1 MAAIVTKATAQDKT
15 FVGLSGVYAVLGGIP
30 DSGDI
35 NELENEPVGGFHT
48 GDCIQV
54 PVRRDG
60 GFTYTGG
67 TPSVER
73 FNIHGM
79 MGAYTAR
86 ITPGDSEVNIEIP
99 TYQTQILQFCGFKA
113 KQVTKKINGKKY
125 TGMAYSESPIALTLG
140 LIGFNDEENKVMFL
154 KKVKVQA
161 SINFD
166 GADTAK
172 PVSVIMTGASMAGG
186 ADDAIGFLE
195 ADDSSDSQ

>member
-1 MAAIVTKATAQDKT
+1 MSTVTKASAQDKT
-15 FVGLSGVYAVLGGIP
+15 FVGLSGVYCVLGGIS

-35 NELENEPVGGFHT
+35 TETQAMPAGGYVA
-48 GDCIQV
+48 GNCIQV

-73 FNIHGM
+73 FNIHGLV
-79 MGAYTAR
+79 GAYTAR

-99 TYQTQILQFCGFKA
+99 TYQTEILQFCGFEAKA
-113 KQVTKKINGKKY
+113 VTRKINGRTF
-125 TGMAYSESPIALTLG
+125 TGMAYSESPKTLTLG
-140 LIGFNDEENKVMFL
+140 LIGFNDEDNKVMFL

-186 ADDAIGFLE
+186 SDDAIGFLE
-195 ADDSSDSQ
+195 YAGSN

>member
-1 MAAIVTKATAQDKT
+1 MAANVTKATAQDKT
-15 FVGLSGVYAVLGGIP
+15 FVGLSGVYCVLGGIP
-30 DSGDI
+30 DTGDI
-35 NELENEPVGGFHT
+35 NESQAMPAGGYVS

-79 MGAYTAR
+79 VGAYTAR

-99 TYQTQILQFCGFKA
+99 TYQTEILQFCGFEA
-113 KQVTKKINGKKY
+113 KDVTRKINGRTF
-125 TGMAYSESPIALTLG
+125 TGKAYSESPKTLTLG
-140 LIGFNDEENKVMFL
+140 LIGFNDEDNKVMFL

-195 ADDSSDSQ
+195 YAGSN

>member
-1 MAAIVTKATAQDKT
+1 MDVTKSTAQEKI
-15 FVGLSGVYAVLGGIP
+15 FVGLSGVYAVIGGIP
-30 DSGDI
+30 ENGPI
-35 NELENEPVGGFHT
+35 NETESIPAGGYKT

-79 MGAYTAR
+79 VGAYSAR
-86 ITPGDSEVNIEIP
+86 ITPGDSEVSLEIP
-99 TYQTQILQFCGFKA
+99 TYQTQILQFCGFEA
-113 KQVTKKINGKKY
+113 KDVTKVINGRRFVGK
-125 TGMAYSESPIALTLG
+125 AYSESPKTLTLG
-140 LIGFNDEENKVMFL
+140 LIGFNDEDNKVMFL

-161 SINFD
+161 SLNFD

-172 PVSVIMTGASMAGG
+172 PVSVVMTGASLAGG

-195 ADDSSDSQ
+195 EDDSSSSI

>member
-1 MAAIVTKATAQDKT
+1 MAANVTKATAQDKT
-15 FVGLSGVYAVLGGIP
+15 FVGLSGVYCVLGGIP

-35 NELENEPVGGFHT
+35 SETQAMPAGGYST

-79 MGAYTAR
+79 VGAYTAR
-86 ITPGDSEVNIEIP
+86 ITPGDSELNIEIP
-99 TYQTQILQFCGFKA
+99 TYQTEILQFCGFKA
-113 KQVTKKINGKKY
+113 KDVTRKINGRTF
-125 TGMAYSESPIALTLG
+125 TGKAYSESPKTLILG
-140 LIGFNDEENKVMFL
+140 LIGFNDEDNKVMFL

-195 ADDSSDSQ
+195 YAGSN

>member
-1 MAAIVTKATAQDKT
+1 MAANVTKATAQDKT
-15 FVGLSGVYAVLGGIP
+15 FVGLSGVYCVLGGIP

-35 NELENEPVGGFHT
+35 SETQAMPAGGYST

-79 MGAYTAR
+79 VGAYTAR

-99 TYQTQILQFCGFKA
+99 TYQTEILQFCGFKA
-113 KQVTKKINGKKY
+113 KDVTRKINGRTF
-125 TGMAYSESPIALTLG
+125 TGKAYSESPKTLILG
-140 LIGFNDEENKVMFL
+140 LIGFNDEDNKVMFL

-195 ADDSSDSQ
+195 YAGSN

>member
-1 MAAIVTKATAQDKT
+1 MAANVTKATAQDKT
-15 FVGLSGVYAVLGGIP
+15 FVGLSGVYCVLGGIP
-30 DSGDI
+30 DEGDI
-35 NELENEPVGGFHT
+35 NETQAMPAGGYVS

-79 MGAYTAR
+79 VGAYTAR

-99 TYQTQILQFCGFKA
+99 TYQTEILQFCGFEA
-113 KQVTKKINGKKY
+113 KNVTRKINGRTF
-125 TGMAYSESPIALTLG
+125 TGKAYSESPKTLTLG
-140 LIGFNDEENKVMFL
+140 LIGFNDEDNKVMFL

-172 PVSVIMTGASMAGG
+172 PVSVVMTGASMAGG

-195 ADDSSDSQ
+195 YAGSN

>member
-1 MAAIVTKATAQDKT
+1 MAATITKASAQEKT

-30 DSGDI
+30 DSGAI
-35 NELENEPVGGFHT
+35 SETESMPAGGWVT
-48 GDCIQV
+48 GNCIQV

-99 TYQTQILQFCGFKA
+99 TYQTEILSFCGFKA
-113 KQVTKKINGKKY
+113 TDVTRTINGRTF
-125 TGMAYSESPIALTLG
+125 TGKAYSESPKALTLG
-140 LIGFNDEENKVMFL
+140 LIGFNDEDNRVMFL

-166 GADTAK
+166 EADSAK
-172 PVSVIMTGASMAGG
+172 PVSVIMTGASLAGG

-195 ADDSSDSQ
+195 ETSASS

>member
-1 MAAIVTKATAQDKT
+1 MDATITKASAQEKT

-35 NELENEPVGGFHT
+35 TETETMPEGGWVT
-48 GDCIQV
+48 GNCIQV

-86 ITPGDSEVNIEIP
+86 ITPGDSEVNLEIP
-99 TYQTQILQFCGFKA
+99 TYQTEILSFCGFEA
-113 KQVTKKINGKKY
+113 KEVTRKINGRTF
-125 TGMAYSESPIALTLG
+125 TGKAYSESPKAITLG
-140 LIGFNDEENKVMFL
+140 LIGFNDEDNRVMFL

-161 SINFD
+161 SLTFD
-166 GADTAK
+166 EADSAK
-172 PVSVIMTGASMAGG
+172 PVSVIMTGASLAGG

-195 ADDSSDSQ
+195 ETDEETEG